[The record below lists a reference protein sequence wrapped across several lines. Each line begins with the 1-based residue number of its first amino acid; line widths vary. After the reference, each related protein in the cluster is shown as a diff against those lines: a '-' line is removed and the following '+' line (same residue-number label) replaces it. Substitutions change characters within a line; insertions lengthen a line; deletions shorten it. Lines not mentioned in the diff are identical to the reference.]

1 MPAFFL
7 WVAAPADVV
16 KELASKPIAII
27 VIVDFMVSSLRSLL
41 AFETPFWKRTISTA
55 DPNMNPLHELS
66 LNNLSVVGNSPGARR
81 DLSVGIPI
89 AFKSGRRLFQ
99 IRPVQAGARAGFTF
113 QGGKRLSEPSRAQN
127 RV

>member
-66 LNNLSVVGNSPGARR
+66 LNNLSVVGTAQAPGAICQ
-81 DLSVGIPI
+81 L
-89 AFKSGRRLFQ
+89 
-99 IRPVQAGARAGFTF
+99 GF
-113 QGGKRLSEPSRAQN
+113 P
-127 RV
+127 

>member
-1 MPAFFL
+1 MPAFFF

-41 AFETPFWKRTISTA
+41 VFETPFWKRTVSAA

-66 LNNLSVVGNSPGARR
+66 LNNLPVVGTAQAPGA
-81 DLSVGIPI
+81 IC
-89 AFKSGRRLFQ
+89 RL
-99 IRPVQAGARAGFTF
+99 GF
-113 QGGKRLSEPSRAQN
+113 P
-127 RV
+127 